1 MLQSVAIL
9 AKPQE
14 IWKFEHPNGLMII
27 DNEGREFLT

>member
-14 IWKFEHPNGLMII
+14 IWKFEHPNRLAVI
-27 DNEGREFLT
+27 DNEGKKF